1 MSAWGINNFDNDT
14 AIYWLQRLIDEDE
27 DGIIKNTIEG
37 FSKNFRADRTDI
49 IECSEFLAAA
59 EVVAALT
66 GNPAEQLPVEL
77 EDWIQGQYIQIDQK
91 ALEECHKG
99 VELILKDSELKE
111 MFLDSGYFKSWEK
124 EQRNL
129 IKRLKS

>member
-1 MSAWGINNFDNDT
+1 MSAWGISNFDNDT

-27 DGIIKNTIEG
+27 DGIIKNTIDG
-37 FSKNFRADRTDI
+37 FSKRFRPDRTDI
-49 IECSEFLAAA
+49 IECSEFLAAS

-66 GNPAEQLPVEL
+66 GNPAEEVPVEL
-77 EDWIQGQYIQIDQK
+77 EEWIQGQYIQIDQN
-91 ALEECHKG
+91 ALQECVKG
-99 VELILKDSELKE
+99 VEMIVNDSELKE
-111 MFLDSGYFKSWEK
+111 MFLDSGYFKSWQK